1 MARNMVNEL
10 LAPAGSLEAVKIAI
24 NYGADAVYCAG
35 LKFGARSF
43 IANLTDEEIVEAA
56 KYVHLHSK
64 KIYITLNTFVFEEEL
79 DEVKAYIDFL
89 YQHVDAIIVQDY
101 GIIHYIR
108 SKYPDFP
115 VHVSTQCSIH
125 NIDDLKVLKEL
136 GVSRVV
142 LAREV
147 SLEEIKKF
155 NELGIE
161 LEIFIHG
168 ALCFSYSGMCYLSYY
183 KGGRSGN
190 RGSCAQPC
198 RQEYSLLQDGKE
210 IKSGALLS
218 MKDLNTI
225 SNIKQILDV
234 GVTSLKIEGRAKS
247 LDYLASVTK
256 IYRKL
261 IDDYNAGNKIEV
273 SSEMLE
279 ELYSSFSRET
289 TKGYLFNENN
299 KEITTDDSVKHKGIY
314 IGKVIDY
321 KKGQAKIKLTKELEL
336 LDGIRIINDKF
347 ETGLTITRI
356 IENGN
361 LVKKSNGIVF
371 IDVKDK
377 VPVNSL
383 VFKTQSAKVK
393 KEMKTY
399 KYHNYVPARL
409 DIEIKQNKQSVRLYI
424 NNINIYKEY
433 NFELEKAKTV
443 NKENVIAQ
451 FSKTN
456 SLPFR
461 YEEVTL
467 INDDNLYIPIPLI
480 NQIRQELLANL
491 KEKLENQL
499 VREYKP
505 YPFLIDTNYVNE
517 KEVDSILLDDSCDL
531 INNGKLE
538 KRKTAYHLA
547 EINLSS
553 VISPYFGVNNH
564 YAVSFFRNMTK
575 GVITLSFES
584 SLNNALEINKYDK
597 NIGYLVRFNEPLMVA
612 KHCVVS
618 KACGYDEK
626 QCGMCLKHKYQ
637 LKDRDR
643 VYSLKFHNCTMFIE
657 GKEIR
662 RNKNVT
668 LVNVEMI

>member
-1 MARNMVNEL
+1 MINEL
-10 LAPAGSLEAVKIAI
+10 LAPAGNLEAVKIAI

-43 IANLTDEEIVEAA
+43 ISNLTDEEIVEAA
-56 KYVHLHSK
+56 RYVHLHSK
-64 KIYITLNTFVFEEEL
+64 KIYITLNTFIFEEEL

-89 YQHVDAIIVQDY
+89 YHHVDAIIVQDY

-108 SKYPDFP
+108 SNYPDFP

-125 NIDDLKVLKEL
+125 NIEDLKLLKDL

-147 SLEEIKKF
+147 PLEEIKKF
-155 NELGIE
+155 NELGID

-198 RQEYSLLQDGKE
+198 RQEYTLLQDDEE
-210 IKSGALLS
+210 IANGALLS

-225 SNIKQILDV
+225 SNIKNILGV

-261 IDDYNAGNKIEV
+261 IDDYNADKKPEV
-273 SSEMLE
+273 SSDMLLD
-279 ELYSSFSRET
+279 LYSSFSRET

-299 KEITTDDSVKHKGIY
+299 KDITTNDSVKHQGTY

-321 KKGQAKIKLTKELEL
+321 KKGQAKIKLSKELEI
-336 LDGIRIINDKF
+336 LDGIRIKDDHF
-347 ETGLTITRI
+347 ETGLTVTRI

-361 LVKKSNGIVF
+361 LVKKSTGIVF

-377 VPVNSL
+377 VSIGSL
-383 VFKTQSAKVK
+383 VFKTQSARVK

-399 KYHNYVPARL
+399 KNINPTPAKL
-409 DIEIKQNKQSVRLYI
+409 DITIKQNKQSLNLTI

-433 NFELEKAKTV
+433 NYKLEEAKTV
-443 NKENVIAQ
+443 NKDNVIAQ

-456 SLPFR
+456 NLPIR
-461 YEEVTL
+461 YEEVVL
-467 INDDNLYIPIPLI
+467 INEENLYIPIPLI
-480 NQIRQELLANL
+480 NEMRRDILDEL
-491 KEKLENQL
+491 KEKLETQL
-499 VREYKP
+499 DRENKA
-505 YPFLIDTNYVNE
+505 YPFSIDDNYVDT
-517 KEVDSILLDDSCDL
+517 KETDSIEIDDSSDL
-531 INNGKLE
+531 INEDKLE
-538 KRKTAYHLA
+538 KRKYAFHLA
-547 EINLSS
+547 EIDVDS

-575 GVITLSFES
+575 GVIVMSYES
-584 SLNNALEINKYDK
+584 SLNNALEVNKIDK
-597 NIGYLVRFNEPLMVA
+597 NLGYLVRFNEPLMVA

-618 KACGYDEK
+618 KACGYDK
-626 QCGMCLKHKYQ
+626 KKCGMCLKHKYQ
-637 LKDRDR
+637 LKDKDR
-643 VYSLKFHNCTMFIE
+643 IYNLKFHNCIMRIE
-657 GKEIR
+657 GREVK
-662 RNKNVT
+662 RNKVDN
-668 LVNVEMI
+668 LVNIIMK

>member
-1 MARNMVNEL
+1 MTNEL
-10 LAPAGSLEAVKIAI
+10 LAPAGNLEAVKIAI

-43 IANLTDEEIVEAA
+43 ITNLTDEEIVEAA

-64 KIYITLNTFVFEEEL
+64 KIYITLNTFIFEEEL

-89 YQHVDAIIVQDY
+89 YHHVDAVIVQDY

-125 NIDDLKVLKEL
+125 NIEDLRFLKEL

-147 SLEEIKKF
+147 PLEEIKEF
-155 NELGIE
+155 NKEGID

-198 RQEYSLLQDGKE
+198 RQEYSLIQDNEE
-210 IKSGALLS
+210 IAKGNLLS

-225 SNIKQILDV
+225 TNIKQILDA

-247 LDYLASVTK
+247 LDYLASVVK

-261 IDDYNAGNKIEV
+261 IDDYNLGNKPQV
-273 SSEMLE
+273 TGDMLLD
-279 ELYSSFSRET
+279 LYSSFSRET
-289 TKGYLFNENN
+289 TKGYLFDENN
-299 KEITTDDSVKHKGIY
+299 KDITTNDSPKHQGIY

-321 KKGQAKIKLTKELEL
+321 KKGQAKIKLSKELEI
-336 LDGIRIINDKF
+336 LDGIRIKDDHF
-347 ETGLTITRI
+347 ETGLTVTRI

-361 LVKKSNGIVF
+361 LVKKSTGTVF

-377 VPVNSL
+377 VSVGSS
-383 VFKTQSAKVK
+383 VYKTQSARVK
-393 KEMKTY
+393 KEMKSY
-399 KYHNYVPARL
+399 MDIDLVPARL
-409 DIEIKQNKQSVRLYI
+409 DIEIKQNKQVLKVSLNHI
-424 NNINIYKEY
+424 EIAKEY
-433 NFELEKAKTV
+433 SYQLEKAKTV
-443 NKENVIAQ
+443 NKESVISQ

-456 SLPFR
+456 NLPIK
-461 YEEVTL
+461 YEE
-467 INDDNLYIPIPLI
+467 INFSNEENLYIPIPLI
-480 NQIRQELLANL
+480 NEMRKEVLGEL
-491 KEKLENQL
+491 KEKLETQL
-499 VREYKP
+499 DREYKA
-505 YPFLIDTNYVNE
+505 YPFSFDDNYSKDKETNDIE
-517 KEVDSILLDDSCDL
+517 IDDSSDL
-531 INNGKLE
+531 INENKLQ
-538 KRKTAYHLA
+538 KQKVAFHLA
-547 EINLSS
+547 EIDYDS
-553 VISPYFGVNNH
+553 VISPYFGVNNR
-564 YAVSFFRNMTK
+564 YAVSFFRNTTK
-575 GVITLSFES
+575 GVIVMSFES
-584 SLNNALEINKYDK
+584 SLDNALEVNKYDK
-597 NIGYLVRFNEPLMVA
+597 NLGYLVRFNEPLMVA

-618 KACGYDEK
+618 KALGYDTK
-626 QCGMCLKHKYQ
+626 KCGMCLKHKYQ
-637 LKDRDR
+637 LKDKDKL
-643 VYSLKFHNCTMFIE
+643 YNLKFHNCIMRIE

-662 RNKNVT
+662 RNKSNA
-668 LVNVEMI
+668 LINVEMK